1 MPFKT
6 SCGVNALLTI
16 VRKSGD
22 EGKFLLNLYCILMDK
37 MITVE
42 RREGRMRGP
51 MRRFAG
57 RGLAMVCAAVLLP
70 MAAFGTG
77 AASCAKVEL
86 TGEVNQGQEW
96 KAEFGEGWVVRLVPI
111 AGSTGWDVV
120 VDRAAG
126 AGFPDA
132 LLVATPP
139 YESINEREVGTT
151 YGLRAQDAIGWNP
164 RSFRFLTNADALVKG
179 QKLYAELHGNDVTR
193 AGASQ
198 GLMALM
204 RQSSAGQ
211 LRILNA
217 RIVPGMADAAPY
229 AERWAMQSSK
239 TPHTVADRMGQGS
252 GRGEI
257 EWMRFSITLWLPA
270 GWKTPKGSGG
280 RSGCAQ

>member
-1 MPFKT
+1 
-6 SCGVNALLTI
+6 
-16 VRKSGD
+16 
-22 EGKFLLNLYCILMDK
+22 
-37 MITVE
+37 
-42 RREGRMRGP
+42 
-51 MRRFAG
+51 
-57 RGLAMVCAAVLLP
+57 